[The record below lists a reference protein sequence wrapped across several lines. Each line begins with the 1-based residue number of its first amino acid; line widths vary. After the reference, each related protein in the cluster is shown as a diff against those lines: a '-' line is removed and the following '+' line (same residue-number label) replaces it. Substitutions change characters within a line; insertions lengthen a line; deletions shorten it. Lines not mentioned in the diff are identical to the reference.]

1 MLKLADHDSL
11 SGEHVGTTPRQIVTS
26 GKSSIWPREAPEN
39 QGFGKLRKFPRG
51 KRPWH
56 NFFLIY
62 NIWEEAGRFLV
73 CGEKERYLFVMNTAL

>member
-39 QGFGKLRKFPRG
+39 
-51 KRPWH
+51 
-56 NFFLIY
+56 
-62 NIWEEAGRFLV
+62 
-73 CGEKERYLFVMNTAL
+73 